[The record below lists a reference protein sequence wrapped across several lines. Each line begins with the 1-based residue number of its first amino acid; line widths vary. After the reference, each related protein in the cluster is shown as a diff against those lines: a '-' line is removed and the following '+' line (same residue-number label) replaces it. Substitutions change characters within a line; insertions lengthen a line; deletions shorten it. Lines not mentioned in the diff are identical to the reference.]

1 MADVSPVRR
10 IAQVAF
16 IAFTAALLLTA
27 CEGRKAG
34 KLPEQTQQAPLL
46 SEKVRVLNGD
56 VLVIDGV
63 HVRLAGVWA
72 PQGLPDGRCWAEA
85 LASKQAT
92 LVLRQM
98 ILAGKSISYAP
109 TGGRDVYNRVYAKV
123 TLNGLDLG
131 QTLYDE
137 GLVAKT
143 KGGESFGWCQALT
156 EAREGA
162 PEIKN
167 VMDIGG

>member
-1 MADVSPVRR
+1 MADILPARRVAQAVLIVSSV
-10 IAQVAF
+10 
-16 IAFTAALLLTA
+16 ALLLTA
-27 CEGRKAG
+27 CDDRKAG
-34 KLPEQTQQAPLL
+34 KLPKQTQQAASLT
-46 SEKVRVLNGD
+46 EKVRVLNGD

-98 ILAGKSISYAP
+98 IVAGKSISYVP

-123 TLNGLDLG
+123 ALNGLDLG

-143 KGGESFGWCQALT
+143 KGGESFGWCSALT
-156 EAREGA
+156 AAPEGA